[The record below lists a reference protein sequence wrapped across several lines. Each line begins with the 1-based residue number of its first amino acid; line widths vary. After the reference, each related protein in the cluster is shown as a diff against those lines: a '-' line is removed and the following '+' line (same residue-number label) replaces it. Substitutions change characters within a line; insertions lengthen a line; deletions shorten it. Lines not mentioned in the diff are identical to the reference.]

1 MNNYNYKHS
10 SKFKTLLEKLRL
22 INPLF
27 DIEIIFPKNRW
38 PENTVNEPSEKMK
51 IMRHHHNISIN
62 ALNNDIGLQA
72 IIDRN
77 SEADL
82 WIHIID
88 DKKNIIGWS
97 INKKLIIENQTANY
111 FQITM
116 FHKSIQG
123 QGLYP
128 LINELRIEIIKP
140 DLLFVRTQ
148 NPQVYKYFSKL
159 CQNNNFKISPTKEFT
174 NIKMVKLLE
183 NLFENLDNQ
192 SVQRGL
198 FNNAVSNNPLKFDN
212 ETEFIWSRM
221 SIDKGDCLVIVGY
234 RDK

>member
-1 MNNYNYKHS
+1 MNDFNYNNS
-10 SKFKTLLEKLRL
+10 AKFKKLIKRL
-22 INPLF
+22 KQINPLY
-27 DIEIIFPKNRW
+27 DLEIIFPKIRW
-38 PENTVNEPSEKMK
+38 PENSIEESSEKLK
-51 IMRHHHNISIN
+51 IMKQHHKISIN
-62 ALNNDIGLQA
+62 ALNNDLGLQA

-82 WIHIID
+82 WVHIID
-88 DKKNIIGWS
+88 DNKNIIGWS
-97 INKKLIIENQTANY
+97 INKKVFIEDHTANY

-116 FHKSIQG
+116 FHKCLQG
-123 QGLYP
+123 QGIYP
-128 LINELRIEIIKP
+128 LLNELRIEIIKP

-174 NIKMVKLLE
+174 NIRMVKLLE

-234 RDK
+234 REK